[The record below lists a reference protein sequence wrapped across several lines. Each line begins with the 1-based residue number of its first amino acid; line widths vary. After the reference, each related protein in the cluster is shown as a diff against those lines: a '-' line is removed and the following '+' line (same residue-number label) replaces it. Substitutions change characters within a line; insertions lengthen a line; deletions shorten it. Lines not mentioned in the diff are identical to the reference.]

1 MATLV
6 SNARSKLLYTK
17 LDQMYALFKRNN
29 ESYNAVTILVIT
41 TSGLVI
47 FAPQERGAY
56 RSDHST
62 FPLKL

>member
-1 MATLV
+1 MLF
-6 SNARSKLLYTK
+6 
-17 LDQMYALFKRNN
+17 FKRNN

-41 TSGLVI
+41 TSCLVI
-47 FAPQERGAY
+47 FAPQEIGAY